1 MTTPCFCYSGQNY
14 EECCQV
20 FHKGSLPET
29 ALQLM
34 RSRYSAYAMNNADY
48 IIATTHPANP
58 QYSDNLFNWKRG
70 ILKRF
75 SNDTIFKQ
83 LDIHDFQE
91 KGTMATVTFTAHIHQ
106 GDHDD
111 TFTEKSI
118 FQKIK
123 NKWYYLS
130 GKLEH
135 GNVPEMFP
143 KEPFSSLPL
152 AYYGNPVLRK
162 KAEPIEAI
170 TEDVKK
176 LVEDMIATMD
186 VHGGMGLAAP
196 QVNQSLRL
204 FVIRQPIGT
213 DRENLTFGAIKVFI
227 NPRIVPKKEIWKA
240 TEGCLSIPA
249 VRMSVD
255 RPKEITVEY
264 TDLDGLLVEEHVSG
278 WEAKVILHEFDHIE
292 GVLFIDHL
300 NKSDKDLLAPF
311 LISLEKRMKKIH

>member
-1 MTTPCFCYSGQNY
+1 
-14 EECCQV
+14 
-20 FHKGSLPET
+20 
-29 ALQLM
+29 M
-34 RSRYSAYAMNNADY
+34 RSRYSAYALNNADY

-58 QYSDNLFNWKRG
+58 AYSDNFFNWKRG

-75 SNDTIFKQ
+75 SKDSVFKQ

-91 KGTMATVTFTAHIHQ
+91 KGQMATVTFTAHILE

-111 TFTEKSI
+111 TFTEKSL

-130 GKLEH
+130 GKLEP
-135 GNVPEMFP
+135 GNVPELFP
-143 KEPFSSLPL
+143 KEPFNILPL
-152 AYYGNPVLRK
+152 TYYGNPVLRR
-162 KAEPIEAI
+162 KADPIESI
-170 TEDVKK
+170 TDEIKQ
-176 LVEDMIATMD
+176 LVEEMIATMEANA
-186 VHGGMGLAAP
+186 GMGLAAP
-196 QVNQSLRL
+196 QVNHSLRL

-213 DRENLTFGAIKVFI
+213 DRENLTFGDIKVFI
-227 NPRIVPKKEIWKA
+227 NPRIVPEKEIWKA
-240 TEGCLSIPA
+240 TEGCLSIPS

-264 TDLDGLLVEEHVSG
+264 TNLDGKLIEEHVSG

-300 NKSDKDLLAPF
+300 NKGDKDLLTPF
-311 LISLEKRMKKIH
+311 LLSLEKRMKKIH